1 MPDGELGTEASFQL
15 ILSLTS
21 SVAVLQHDMDRV
33 TTDLRALH
41 IETTSIEKERQRCK
55 RDTDA
60 EIARL
65 EAAIVAVNNF
75 TPQERRAIL
84 RGIETDEGNEMR
96 RMGLRW
102 PIIVGLLVVV
112 VAAAVNVA
120 VALLI
125 HAVGG

>member
-55 RDTDA
+55 RDA